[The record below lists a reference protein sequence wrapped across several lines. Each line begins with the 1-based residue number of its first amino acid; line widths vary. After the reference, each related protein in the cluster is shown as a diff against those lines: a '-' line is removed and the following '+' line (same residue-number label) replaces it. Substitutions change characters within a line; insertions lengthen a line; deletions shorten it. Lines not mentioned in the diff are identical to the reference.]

1 MHKIIALLYII
12 VYYCILLPIIANIHY
27 NLFYEDNVYMI
38 SEMLNNLGIYN
49 DIDENGMDIN
59 KHIEQGISFRNY
71 SNNYLNSTENDHSLL
86 SNSFFPELFD
96 DIEGTKPLMEG
107 LTTSMPIDTNY
118 NKLFNEYRTLY
129 NTYNSELRTPT
140 ATKTVTATQLST
152 KYNELIAAAQTLIT
166 DISTLRSAGT
176 TTTLSAQATIQQI
189 QTKLTELSQQHIAA
203 NPTNSN
209 AQKIADTLNGQM
221 ETVTLKMTSIYYFYI
236 VYFLVA
242 VTILGMTFNL
252 LVNPNADVIKSVYVV
267 GGILAIYVIAKYI
280 GK

>member
-1 MHKIIALLYII
+1 
-12 VYYCILLPIIANIHY
+12 
-27 NLFYEDNVYMI
+27 
-38 SEMLNNLGIYN
+38 MLNNLGIYN

-96 DIEGTKPLMEG
+96 DNIEGTKPLMEG
-107 LTTSMPIDTNY
+107 LIPSMPIDTNY

-140 ATKTVTATQLST
+140 ATKTVTAAQLST
-152 KYNELIAAAQTLIT
+152 KYNELVAAAQQLIT
-166 DISTLRSAGT
+166 DIADLKTEGPTKRGSVED
-176 TTTLSAQATIQQI
+176 TIKNI
-189 QTKLTELSQQHIAA
+189 QTKLTELSQQHIAV

-242 VTILGMTFNL
+242 VTIIGMTFNL

>member
-1 MHKIIALLYII
+1 
-12 VYYCILLPIIANIHY
+12 
-27 NLFYEDNVYMI
+27 MI

-189 QTKLTELSQQHIAA
+189 QTKLAELSQQHIAA

>member
-1 MHKIIALLYII
+1 
-12 VYYCILLPIIANIHY
+12 
-27 NLFYEDNVYMI
+27 
-38 SEMLNNLGIYN
+38 MLNNLGIYN

-96 DIEGTKPLMEG
+96 DNIEGTKPLMEG
-107 LTTSMPIDTNY
+107 LIPSMPIDTNY

-140 ATKTVTATQLST
+140 ATKTVTTAQLSA
-152 KYNELIAAAQTLIT
+152 KYTELIAAAQTLIT
-166 DISTLRSAGT
+166 DIASLKTEGPTKRVSVED
-176 TTTLSAQATIQQI
+176 TIKDI
-189 QTKLTELSQQHIAA
+189 QTKLAELSQQHIAV

>member
-189 QTKLTELSQQHIAA
+189 QTKLAELSQQHIAA

>member
-1 MHKIIALLYII
+1 M
-12 VYYCILLPIIANIHY
+12 PIIANIHY

-49 DIDENGMDIN
+49 DIEENGMNIN

-71 SNNYLNSTENDHSLL
+71 SNNYLNSKENDHSLL

-96 DIEGTKPLMEG
+96 ENIEGTKPLMEG

-118 NKLFNEYRTLY
+118 NNLFNEYKTLY
-129 NTYNSELRTPT
+129 NTYYSELRTPT
-140 ATKTVTATQLST
+140 ATKTVTAAQLAT
-152 KYNELIAAAQTLIT
+152 KYDALIAAAQKLIT
-166 DISTLRSAGT
+166 DISTLKTEGRP
-176 TTTLSAQATIQQI
+176 TTLSVEDTIQQI
-189 QTKLTELSQQHIAA
+189 RTKLAELSRQHIAA

-209 AQKIADTLNGQM
+209 TQKIADTLNGQM